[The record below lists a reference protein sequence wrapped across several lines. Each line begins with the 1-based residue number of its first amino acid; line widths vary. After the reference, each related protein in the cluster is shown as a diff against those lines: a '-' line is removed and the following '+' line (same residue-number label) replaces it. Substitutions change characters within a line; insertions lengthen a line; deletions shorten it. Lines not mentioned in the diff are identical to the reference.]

1 MKKGIHAYIYH
12 TYSFSLSNAC
22 DMRFVLSCSLQYSY
36 GEEASKSRKAPGNCN
51 QEIWC
56 IIHILVQYRGRI
68 THTLSS
74 MFMFHFISSFLTQML
89 STPFPPLSLSSLSP
103 LSLLFL
109 SLSLS
114 PLSLSLLS
122 FLSLSLNQSSS

>member
-12 TYSFSLSNAC
+12 TYSFSLSNAH

-68 THTLSS
+68 THTHFSYVYVSLYFFLPYSNVIYSFPSSLS
-74 MFMFHFISSFLTQML
+74 L
-89 STPFPPLSLSSLSP
+89 LSLSSLS
-103 LSLLFL
+103 L
-109 SLSLS
+109 SLSS
-114 PLSLSLLS
+114 LSLSLLS